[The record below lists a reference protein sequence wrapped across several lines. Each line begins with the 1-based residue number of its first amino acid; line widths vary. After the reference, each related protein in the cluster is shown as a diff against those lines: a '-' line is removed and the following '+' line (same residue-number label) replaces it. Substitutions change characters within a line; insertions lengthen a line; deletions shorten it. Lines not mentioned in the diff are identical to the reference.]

1 MQKSLESVKSDQA
14 VKAPVASTVV
24 IGVGNTIFSDDGA
37 GVHAAR
43 LLQRDPRLPPH
54 INILDGG
61 TIGLEL
67 LPYVA
72 DATRV
77 LVLDAMDGGE
87 APGTLMRMSASD
99 LLRNSVSRTA
109 HQLGVVDLITA
120 LALVASYRQEIIVLG
135 VQPAF
140 TGWGTVLSVEVK
152 RALDSL
158 VEAALR
164 QLLAWGRVTAESDNF
179 DSVLTKE
186 TQERAGRATRR
197 ARA

>member
-1 MQKSLESVKSDQA
+1 MRKILE
-14 VKAPVASTVV
+14 KAGSEPLGKRLLRRTVV

-43 LLQRDPRLPPH
+43 LLQNDPRLPPDVT
-54 INILDGG
+54 ILDGG

-72 DATRV
+72 DASRV

-87 APGTLMRMSASD
+87 APGTLMRLQAAD
-99 LLRNSVSRTA
+99 LLRDAVARTA

-120 LALVASYRQEIIVLG
+120 LALVASYRQEILVLG

-140 TGWGTVLSVEVK
+140 TGWGTTLSAEVK
-152 RALDSL
+152 GSA
-158 VEAALR
+158 
-164 QLLAWGRVTAESDNF
+164 
-179 DSVLTKE
+179 
-186 TQERAGRATRR
+186 
-197 ARA
+197 